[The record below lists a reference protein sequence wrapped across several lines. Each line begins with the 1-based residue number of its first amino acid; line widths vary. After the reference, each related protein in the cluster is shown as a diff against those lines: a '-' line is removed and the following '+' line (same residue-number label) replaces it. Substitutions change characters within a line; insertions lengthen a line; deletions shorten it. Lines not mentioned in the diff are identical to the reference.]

1 MNSQEKPTQPKSGM
15 KILTDFTLWNLLLE
29 NSVPTGHK
37 KLTKAEAFYDL
48 LKRQKQVVIY
58 DKDVLPGN
66 FQILADNWNWNRQ
79 TMKKYLSELQ
89 AIGAIE
95 IDLSVNRTVI
105 RVANVTFTS
114 PHPVDGSQTI
124 QGSTSSPT
132 GVPP

>member
-1 MNSQEKPTQPKSGM
+1 M
-15 KILTDFTLWNLLLE
+15 KILTDFSLWNLLLE

-48 LKRQKQVVIY
+48 LNRQKQAVIY
-58 DKDVLPGN
+58 DQDVLPGN
-66 FQILADNWNWNRQ
+66 FQILADNWNWHRQ
-79 TMKKYLSELQ
+79 TVKKFLSELQ

-114 PHPVDGSQTI
+114 PHPVDDSPNI
-124 QGSTSSPT
+124 QGSNPSPT
-132 GVPP
+132 GTPP